1 MRKSRS
7 ASLSLVRA
15 LWAGLG
21 VVGCQPEPP
30 APVPPSDAPD
40 VVLVVIDTL
49 RSDSAAKAE
58 TPTLDSIASDG
69 VSVPYA
75 WSPSTW
81 TAPSTLSLMTGSH
94 VREHGWDLPFPR
106 FMSAEGKSY
115 PPVDDRPTLA
125 EVLSNAGYA
134 TLGLYANPLLS
145 RKLGWQRG
153 FDEWKQVAD
162 AGMARA
168 LRRRYRELVAES
180 AERPIFAYLHLL
192 GPHQPLRPSRSASKR
207 WGVTDEVRY
216 LTKKGIRLEH
226 VAERPV
232 AYEDQYIRAYHAA
245 IEDTDRVLSEL
256 LLPLQKRGRP
266 LVVIVTS
273 DHGELLGEHQ
283 MWGHEESVW
292 NPLTHVPLLIAG
304 SDKVALP
311 EVMSTAAIPDYIT
324 RVVGISRDWPVSL
337 DDPPVLVSQ
346 RDGEVAVS
354 GDGQLR
360 GIWSPGESSP
370 RQVYDLADDPGEAHS
385 VGDLPSRALVSMHH
399 AIWLGGT
406 PTRTLEAVDRGLD
419 DETRSLLEELGYMGT
434 NADDGEEAHRS
445 DGD

>member
-1 MRKSRS
+1 VQRSRS
-7 ASLSLVRA
+7 ARLALLRA
-15 LWAGLG
+15 LLVGLA
-21 VVGCQPEPP
+21 VVGCQPELP

-40 VVLVVIDTL
+40 VVVVVIDTL
-49 RSDSAAKAE
+49 RADAAEKAE
-58 TPTLDSIASDG
+58 TPTLDSLASSG

-115 PPVDDRPTLA
+115 PSIDDRPTLA

-162 AGMARA
+162 PGMARA

-216 LTKKGIRLEH
+216 LTNKGIRIEH
-226 VAERPV
+226 VAEKPV

-245 IEDTDRVLSEL
+245 IEDTDRVLSDL

-292 NPLTHVPLLIAG
+292 NPLTHVPLVIAG

-324 RVVGISRDWPVSL
+324 RVAGIPWTWPVSL
-337 DDPPVLVSQ
+337 DAPPVLVSQ

-354 GDGQLR
+354 GNGHLR
-360 GIWSPGESSP
+360 GIWSPGEMSP
-370 RQVYDLADDPGEAHS
+370 RQVYDVALDPGESHP
-385 VGDLPSRALVSMHH
+385 VTDLPSRAVVSMHH
-399 AIWLGGT
+399 AIWQAGT
-406 PTRTLEAVDRGLD
+406 PARTVEAVNRGLD
-419 DETRSLLEELGYMGT
+419 DETRSLLEELGYMGAD
-434 NADDGEEAHRS
+434 ADDANPSER
-445 DGD
+445 D